1 MRQRSCSRRQP
12 YQIARLRDKPFPND
26 HLDLFFNAA
35 GQRDRRYLHARGR
48 RGRAR
53 LSDQPIRDRPVRSDR
68 CAAGAGSR
76 GQCITR

>member
-1 MRQRSCSRRQP
+1 
-12 YQIARLRDKPFPND
+12 
-26 HLDLFFNAA
+26 LFFNAA